1 MALHYELRP
10 DEDLLA
16 MSMSREALRLA
27 RTMQTTHSGSLWIP
41 NGDGTGTLI
50 GPGAGTDEN
59 GRPNGMQQFMGD
71 LTAPPPPKGVTASC
85 DNGILI
91 VAWDGTL
98 EEATPPDFDR
108 IRIIVRPD
116 GGGPQT
122 LGDLT
127 AAGTIASG
135 LLADG
140 EWTVWAIAIDV
151 QGNESD
157 ESARV
162 TVTVRDPMGDAQ
174 DRLDELGDR
183 ADQFAESLGKLE
195 QGVGGSITSTR
206 EEYATGT
213 RYDPPGD
220 DAAWA
225 ATPPAATGSLIV
237 WRRTVTVT
245 ADGTTTISEPVPLTG
260 ESAASVE
267 IVADGGTVVRNSR
280 GATTLRATVIYGSER
295 LSDMTSIRAA
305 FGPTATVSWSEL
317 PYAGEWTDVPPSDP
331 RLSADGLALTAT
343 AAGLRVQSTFMARLE
358 AGDAMNSTPQTD
370 PLTTR

>member
-1 MALHYELRP
+1 
-10 DEDLLA
+10 
-16 MSMSREALRLA
+16 
-27 RTMQTTHSGSLWIP
+27 
-41 NGDGTGTLI
+41 
-50 GPGAGTDEN
+50 
-59 GRPNGMQQFMGD
+59 
-71 LTAPPPPKGVTASC
+71 
-85 DNGILI
+85 
-91 VAWDGTL
+91 
-98 EEATPPDFDR
+98 
-108 IRIIVRPD
+108 
-116 GGGPQT
+116 
-122 LGDLT
+122 
-127 AAGTIASG
+127 
-135 LLADG
+135 
-140 EWTVWAIAIDV
+140 
-151 QGNESD
+151 
-157 ESARV
+157 
-162 TVTVRDPMGDAQ
+162 MGDAQ

-260 ESAASVE
+260 ESAASVA

-305 FGPTATVSWSEL
+305 FGPTATIAWSEL
-317 PYAGEWTDVPPSDP
+317 PYAGDWADIDPSDP
-331 RLSADGLALTAT
+331 RLSADGLALTVT